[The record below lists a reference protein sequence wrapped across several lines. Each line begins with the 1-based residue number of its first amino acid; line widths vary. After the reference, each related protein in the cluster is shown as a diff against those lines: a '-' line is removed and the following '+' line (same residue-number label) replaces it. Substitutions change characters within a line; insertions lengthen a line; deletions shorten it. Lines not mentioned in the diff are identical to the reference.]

1 MLLILKPINFSL
13 NITEKTNMGAFEGL
27 SHYFEQPLCD
37 YAIDLGYDESNILI
51 LEGQMNQLQNRH
63 LNIYN
68 NLLSCQHHS
77 DRRTPLEYGQDLVAS
92 WLFEDYFISE
102 MQNEDF
108 EIQHAGADRTRL
120 ILPNQRTSTSSDYII
135 TTNTGTQILLEL
147 VNDYTGF
154 WYRNQ
159 KLHLRDNKYL
169 QLCSH
174 RSLLLA
180 IALSATAQKY
190 TIFDFRENI
199 PAIRIES
206 HRPYGGKPAYELSVS
221 KESLNDFSF
230 TNVRHSIINII

>member
-1 MLLILKPINFSL
+1 
-13 NITEKTNMGAFEGL
+13 MGAFEGL

-92 WLFEDYFISE
+92 WLFEDYFISG

-230 TNVRHSIINII
+230 TNVRNSIINII

>member
-1 MLLILKPINFSL
+1 
-13 NITEKTNMGAFEGL
+13 MGAYEGL
-27 SHYFEQPLCD
+27 SHFFEQPLCD
-37 YAIDLGYDESNILI
+37 YAVSLGYDESNILI

-92 WLFEDYFISE
+92 WLFEDYFINQ
-102 MQNEDF
+102 MQNDEF
-108 EIQHAGADRTRL
+108 EIHHAGADRTRL

-135 TTNTGTQILLEL
+135 TTNSGTQILMEL

-169 QLCSH
+169 QLRNH
-174 RSLLLA
+174 HSLLLA
-180 IALSATAQKY
+180 IALSTNTQKY
-190 TIFDFRENI
+190 TIFDFREDI
-199 PAIRIES
+199 PARRINS
-206 HRPYGGKPAYELSVS
+206 HRHYGGKPAYELTVS
-221 KESLNDFSF
+221 QESLNDFSF
-230 TNVRHSIINII
+230 TNVKDSIKNII

>member
-1 MLLILKPINFSL
+1 
-13 NITEKTNMGAFEGL
+13 MGAFEGL

-230 TNVRHSIINII
+230 TNVRNSIINII